1 MRIIKPAPTLLF
13 VFALA
18 VIGTCELQGKPSQKL
33 APAEL
38 IAKHL
43 EAIGPAEDRARVQ
56 GLRVKGKC
64 LLTVRQGGT
73 GQVDGE
79 AVMASQ
85 GNMNLIN
92 MTFTSPDYPF
102 ESLKYDGK
110 KFSASQFRPGL
121 RTSLAQFFLT
131 NDVLFK
137 EGIVGGVLSA
147 SWPLLSLQ
155 ERNPKLEYAG
165 LKKVGGRQMHA
176 LKYVPRKGSE
186 LKITLFFDA
195 ETFHH
200 MRSEYEKTIYTT
212 DQQRIGGGGGTLPT
226 ANGPRSSNA
235 RINAFEEFSDFRPEG
250 GLNLPHVYK
259 FELSIQSEV
268 RPALVDWTFN
278 LTDLIS
284 VKSGTSNSRRRNTCA
299 IAVLHPTLHLI
310 FQKRTT
316 SRHFIR
322 FKAPQPLPLGRTPQE
337 PVW

>member
-1 MRIIKPAPTLLF
+1 MWSKQARNLLC

-18 VIGTCELQGKPSQKL
+18 GMGMCALQGKANQKL
-33 APAEL
+33 APNEL

-43 EAIGPAEDRARVQ
+43 EAIGPAEARARVR
-56 GLRVKGKC
+56 GMKIKGTC
-64 LLTVRQGGT
+64 LLTVRQGGR

-92 MTFTSPDYPF
+92 MTFNSPDYPY

-110 KFSASQFRPGL
+110 EFNASQFRPGL

-131 NDVLFK
+131 NDVLFT

-147 SWPLLSLQ
+147 SWPLLNLKDK
-155 ERNPKLEYAG
+155 NPKLEYSG

-176 LKYVPRKGSE
+176 LKYKPSKGSD

-195 ETFHH
+195 ETFQHL
-200 MRSEYEKTIYTT
+200 RSEYERTIYTT
-212 DQQRIGGGGGTLPT
+212 DQQRIGSTSGLPSSS
-226 ANGPRSSNA
+226 GPRSSNA
-235 RINAFEEFSDFRPEG
+235 RINAVEEFSDFRSEG
-250 GLNLPHVYK
+250 GLNLPHTYK

-278 LTDLIS
+278 LTDFNF
-284 VKSGTSNSRRRNTCA
+284 GE
-299 IAVLHPTLHLI
+299 VLE
-310 FQKRTT
+310 FN
-316 SRHFIR
+316 
-322 FKAPQPLPLGRTPQE
+322 
-337 PVW
+337 